1 MEHLLAEVHA
11 FAETARQPLLVV
23 LGPTAS
29 GKTDFSIALARYLA
43 AGGRRAEV
51 VNADSRQ
58 LYRHL
63 SVGTAK
69 VTPEEMLGVPHHLLD
84 VLDPKEPVSI
94 AWFKEHA
101 LKAIDT
107 LQNAGALPLLVGGSM
122 LYISA
127 IIDGLE
133 PLPAADPALRADLEA
148 AYEQDGGA
156 TLYGRLRE
164 LDPVVAAG
172 MEPRNKRYLVRA
184 LELIEQTGKTI
195 SEQRRTSACPYEL
208 FVIGIDWPRADL
220 VRRIDL
226 RTQALLDRGWVREVE
241 DLLVRGYTAADP
253 GMQSHGYREL
263 LTWVQSGKSE
273 TELAALQ
280 ALIAANTRQYAKRQ
294 MTWWRHDPRIRWID
308 GAEASAFRI

>member
-1 MEHLLAEVHA
+1 MENLLADIRA
-11 FAETARQPLLVV
+11 FAASGTQPLLVV

-43 AGGRRAEV
+43 AGGRRAEI

-133 PLPAADPALRADLEA
+133 PLPAADPTLRADLEA
-148 AYEQDGGA
+148 AYEKDEGVA
-156 TLYGRLRE
+156 LYEKLSA
-164 LDPVVAAG
+164 LDPLIAAG
-172 MEPRNKRYLVRA
+172 MERKNKRYLVRA

-195 SEQRRTSACPYEL
+195 SEQRTTSACPYEL
-208 FVIGIDWPRADL
+208 FIVGIDWPREDI
-220 VRRIDL
+220 VRRIDR
-226 RTQALLDRGWVREVE
+226 RTQALMERGWVSEVE
-241 DLLVRGYTAADP
+241 SLLRQGYTAADP

-263 LTWVQSGKSE
+263 LTWVQNGKSE
-273 TELAALQ
+273 AELAGLQ

-294 MTWWRHDPRIRWID
+294 MTWWKHDPRIRWID
-308 GAEASAFRI
+308 GGKASAFRI